1 MPEDG
6 VLLSLRAPSGDAR
19 RQQRDVESPALEP
32 SRWFM
37 LCVLLVGASLP
48 PLDFFIVNV
57 ALPSIQGG
65 LHASAATVQLV
76 ISVYAGVY
84 AAILITGGRL
94 GDLYG
99 RSRVFLVGIVGFAL
113 ASACCGFAPTPAIL
127 VIGRAL
133 QGLTAAIM
141 APQALALIQAVF
153 PDAEKPRA
161 LSLYG
166 ALFGLAAVIGQILG
180 GVLISL
186 SPFGL
191 GWRSIFLINLPIV
204 AGVLVVGLGILRATT
219 PPSDRRLDL
228 GGVVLSAATLACII
242 VPLTEGRERDWPLWA
257 ILMLVAAPFLA
268 VLFWRYEARVAAKGG
283 EPLVDPS
290 PLGAPGL
297 RLGLMATL
305 FFYALAP
312 FFLLLSIYL
321 QRAAGQSAFAA
332 GVVFSP
338 FGIGFLLGPL
348 ATPWLIRRT
357 GAYLA
362 PLGMA
367 IEVCGFVILIAAVLL
382 TPPGSPPNPLLMVVV
397 LFAIGFG
404 LGLALPTLLRAVT
417 GRVQP
422 QFAGMIAGLVNSV
435 LQVSASLS
443 VAVIVGVYYAILG
456 QRSDDVSVAHGFV
469 IALFCMALCLTTSA
483 LLALRLRRH
492 PCDSAPARGA
502 SPQ

>member
-1 MPEDG
+1 
-6 VLLSLRAPSGDAR
+6 
-19 RQQRDVESPALEP
+19 
-32 SRWFM
+32 M
-37 LCVLLVGASLP
+37 LGVLLVGASLP

-84 AAILITGGRL
+84 ATILITGGRL

-99 RSRVFLVGIVGFAL
+99 RGRVFLVGIVGFAL

-133 QGLTAAIM
+133 QGLTAGIM
-141 APQALALIQAVF
+141 APQGLALIQAVF

-166 ALFGLAAVIGQILG
+166 AAFGLAAVIGQILG

-191 GWRSIFLINLPIV
+191 GWRAIFLINLPVV
-204 AGVLVVGLGILRATT
+204 AGVLLCGLDVLRATT
-219 PPSDRRLDL
+219 PASDRKLDL
-228 GGVVLSAATLACII
+228 GGVLLSAATLACII
-242 VPLTEGRERDWPLWA
+242 VPLTEGRERGWPVWA
-257 ILMLVAAPFLA
+257 VLMLIAAPFLA

-290 PLGAPGL
+290 ALGDRGL

-305 FFYALAP
+305 FFYTPAP

-321 QRAAGQSAFAA
+321 QRAVGQSAFAA
-332 GVVFSP
+332 GIVFSP

-348 ATPWLIRRT
+348 TTPWLIRST
-357 GAYLA
+357 GGYLA
-362 PLGMA
+362 PLGMVL
-367 IEVCGFVILIAAVLL
+367 EVAGFVILSAAVLL
-382 TPPGSPPNPLLMVVV
+382 APPGSPPNPLLMAAV

-404 LGLALPTLLRAVT
+404 LGLALPTLLRAVI

-422 QFAGMIAGLVNSV
+422 RFAGMIAGLVNSV

-443 VAVIVGVYYAILG
+443 VAVIAGVYYATLG
-456 QRSDDVSVAHGFV
+456 QRSDDASVAHGFAV
-469 IALFCMALCLTTSA
+469 ALFCMALCLTISA
-483 LLALRLRRH
+483 LLALWLRRH
-492 PCDSAPARGA
+492 PPERYSR
-502 SPQ
+502 